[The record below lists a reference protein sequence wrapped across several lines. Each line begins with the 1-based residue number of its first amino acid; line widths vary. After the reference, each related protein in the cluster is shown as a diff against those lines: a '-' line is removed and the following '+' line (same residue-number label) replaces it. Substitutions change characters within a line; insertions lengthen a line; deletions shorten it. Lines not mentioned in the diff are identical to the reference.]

1 MTMEYHS
8 AYIMKKA
15 KRESVLNRQRRV
27 ALFAALVTAL
37 GLWVALSGNF
47 NFTLPGHDSYTGGV
61 YVSVERGESLWS
73 IAGEYKPASRDTRA
87 FMQTIAKMNGLSGTT
102 VYEGQV
108 LYIPQ

>member
-15 KRESVLNRQRRV
+15 KRESILNRQRR
-27 ALFAALVTAL
+27 AALLAALITAL

-47 NFTLPGHDSYTGGV
+47 NLTLPGRDNYTGGV
-61 YVSVERGESLWS
+61 YVSVERGDSLWS
-73 IAGEYKPASRDTRA
+73 IAGEYKPISGDTRA